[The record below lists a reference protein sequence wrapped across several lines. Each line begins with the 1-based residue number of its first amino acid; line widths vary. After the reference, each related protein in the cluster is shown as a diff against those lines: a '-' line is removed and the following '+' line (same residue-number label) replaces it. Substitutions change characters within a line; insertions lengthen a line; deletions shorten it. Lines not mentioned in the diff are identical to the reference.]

1 MIETE
6 IFLTFYEIF
15 SDNNESWEACKAVS
29 RDVSNKMF
37 KKTGFFGGL
46 WKVKNPHSLEHLKY
60 LYNVLSKNQTVN
72 DSNKVIL

>member
-1 MIETE
+1 
-6 IFLTFYEIF
+6 
-15 SDNNESWEACKAVS
+15 
-29 RDVSNKMF
+29 MF

-72 DSNKVIL
+72 DSNKVFSIFVYDIEE